1 MAESRPKFTANWFKQ
16 QVAEVA
22 IPMEKVTTRK
32 DDIAGFLND
41 SKALLPNVTE
51 WFKLGRLLGEGA
63 FGFVMTSTHLIDS
76 QKKGHFGRILPMCF
90 QIYQQ
95 TQSGNKRGWSGSSLL
110 MLTKSP
116 GRRGSLTYIDH
127 VLEPTKYMLLIMKL
141 HGTNCSSITMMN
153 MPQNNS
159 SDFDYK
165 DYKPPSAILAKKEKS
180 SFLMNEKLNQMKE
193 AVQADAELVQQL
205 KQLIPSSICKQEVIS
220 HTVTINGVDSS
231 TTLSCVEIKDDI
243 FQLSQKGMDV
253 VNVICSISV
262 ISALFTA
269 FTNMSMETFPSE
281 GSLRQEMKDTP
292 AGSGIMNKFYTWG
305 ASVSAFFT
313 ALVKKPWSSNNTGVT
328 TLPADISAGRE
339 TVEDA
344 DPQEPQPDLEKFKAI
359 SSSETALI
367 GSVPSWVAS
376 LAVKPTEQD
385 SRPQNPVAKFF
396 ERDVPDK
403 VHIPQYLP
411 NQVAPTE
418 MAPTSFPLSHNFSR
432 EYKLGEMLGK
442 GAFGLVMMATWLSD
456 SQQVAVKFID
466 TDKISQWLPDA
477 KNPTGDLVPSEIAIL
492 QHLQHPNIFDYV
504 NCMVEEGN
512 HSLLDHHLPKH
523 IARNIFA
530 QISLAVKYLQDNGLV
545 HGDIKDKNIV
555 VDSSFRVKLIDFGS
569 AAPYPKNQHEPFT
582 PFLGTALYASPE
594 IFKGEE
600 CYRPEAET
608 WALGVLLY
616 TMVFGESPF
625 HNEAE
630 IMEGTLQMPKGFH
643 LESDRLY
650 NNRCL
655 DLLRRMLEYSPES
668 RITIEENMTNYTAI
682 EIKIQAILAK
692 KQKAILLTNEK
703 LNQMKQSIQTEAA
716 LVRQLKQLITKQ
728 PATA

>member
-1 MAESRPKFTANWFKQ
+1 M
-16 QVAEVA
+16 
-22 IPMEKVTTRK
+22 
-32 DDIAGFLND
+32 
-41 SKALLPNVTE
+41 
-51 WFKLGRLLGEGA
+51 
-63 FGFVMTSTHLIDS
+63 HL
-76 QKKGHFGRILPMCF
+76 
-90 QIYQQ
+90 
-95 TQSGNKRGWSGSSLL
+95 
-110 MLTKSP
+110 
-116 GRRGSLTYIDH
+116 
-127 VLEPTKYMLLIMKL
+127 
-141 HGTNCSSITMMN
+141 
-153 MPQNNS
+153 
-159 SDFDYK
+159 
-165 DYKPPSAILAKKEKS
+165 AILAKKEKS

-231 TTLSCVEIKDDI
+231 TTLSCVEIQDDI

-376 LAVKPTEQD
+376 LAVKPTELD

-456 SQQVAVKFID
+456 SQQVAVEFID

-492 QHLQHPNIFDYV
+492 QHLQHPNIIDYV

-512 HSLLDHHLPKH
+512 HSLLGESNPKNIVVELSLQAGMAAFVPIIIQYVDHMVEEGNYSLLGANEINHHLPKH